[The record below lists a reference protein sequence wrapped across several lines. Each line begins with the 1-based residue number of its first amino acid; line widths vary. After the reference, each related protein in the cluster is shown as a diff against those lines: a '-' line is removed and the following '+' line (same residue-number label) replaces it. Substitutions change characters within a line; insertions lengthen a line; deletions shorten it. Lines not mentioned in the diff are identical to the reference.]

1 VAALFVRRRKPR
13 VCSIFSDISFQRPVI
28 NAVFMR
34 DPSYRNRIYY
44 RIKPLIPAR
53 LRLSVRRWFA
63 LRKRDQVR
71 DTWPISPGSE
81 RAPEKWTGWPEGK
94 KFALVL
100 THDVEGEDGLLR
112 CERLM
117 ELEMSMGFRSSFNF
131 IPEGGYRVSQ
141 ALREKLSG
149 NGFEV
154 GVHDLRHDGR
164 LYHTRRQ
171 FSENAIRINEYLRD
185 WNAAGFRSG
194 FMLHNLNWLHELNIE
209 YDASTFDTDP
219 FEPQPDSRNTIFP
232 FWVPAPSAG
241 NGGIKNTKSHSSVGY
256 VELPYTLPQ
265 DSTLFL
271 ILREQTPRIWIE
283 KLDWIAQ
290 HGGMALLNVH
300 PDYLAFQG
308 ESPSSR
314 TYSVDKYIE
323 FLKHVRERY
332 EKVIWQPL
340 PRDLARYVSAVRPA
354 IRKRNRVCMVTHSFY
369 ETDNRVTRYAEA
381 LAQRGDEV
389 DVIALQRNVSVPTE
403 EVITGVNVH
412 RLQLRAGKNEQ
423 AKLDYLFPLVRFL
436 FVSALWLARRQ
447 RQKPYDL
454 IHVHNIP
461 DFLVFSAWYPKR
473 NGAKVLLD
481 IHDIVPEFY
490 GSKFG
495 VSKDSV
501 AVRIL
506 KTLERAS
513 AKFADHVILAN
524 HLWLEK
530 YVSRSASAEKCSVF
544 INNVDPNIFK
554 PASRVRGD
562 DKQIILFPGGLQW
575 HQGIDIAIRAF
586 KKVTEKLPKAEF
598 HIYGEGN
605 MKNQLVELAAELGL
619 EGKVRFGQPVPVRE
633 IAKIMANADL
643 GIVPK
648 RADSFGNEAYS
659 TKIMEFMS
667 LGVPVVVSST
677 KIDRFYFNDSVVRFF
692 ESGNPDALADGI
704 IEVLT
709 DAKRRAEL
717 VSNASRY
724 VDDNSW
730 DSRKTDYLWLVDNMI
745 SSEDGVAIPPL
756 VKATE
761 PARPVYSVQSAVAA
775 KGNDSAAIKRSQLR
789 KFEQCTQRVG
799 RWVEERDYKGYDPG
813 DGLTSWLRPLT
824 FGNLFAERVL
834 QQSVWKAPWNIRP
847 LVGVKPLDSTKGRGF
862 MAWGYLMGFKRNSD
876 TIFRDKAIACLDWL
890 MANKTP
896 KYPQYCWGNHF
907 DFSSR
912 GGRIPA
918 HEPTIV
924 WSGLIG
930 QAFLEGFEQTGDEK
944 YLRVAESI
952 GEWILN
958 LPRERAPNGVCLSY
972 HGCFQ
977 SSIHN
982 SNLLGAAVLARAGK
996 HIRRAEFVDVAREA
1010 VRYACHHQL
1019 ADGAWWYGEEEK
1031 YRWIDNFH
1039 TGYNLDSIKRYREA
1053 TGDNSFDKN
1062 LHQGYEYFVK
1072 TFFEASGCP
1081 RYYHNQTFPVDI
1093 QCASQAIDTLAFFA
1107 DEHPEGLKLAA
1118 KIAEWTMNNLQD
1130 PSGYFYYRK
1139 YPMIISRTPYFH
1151 WGQATMF
1158 KALEHLLL
1166 KVAAPEQ
1173 IHEVSLAREL
1183 ATV

>member
-1 VAALFVRRRKPR
+1 MTDPLF
-13 VCSIFSDISFQRPVI
+13 
-28 NAVFMR
+28 
-34 DPSYRNRIYY
+34 RNRIYY
-44 RIKPLIPAR
+44 RIKPLVPAT

-63 LRKRDQVR
+63 LRKRDEVQHV
-71 DTWPISPGSE
+71 WPISPGSE
-81 RAPEKWTGWPEGK
+81 RAPEKWTGWPDGK

-100 THDVEGEDGLLR
+100 THDIEGEDGLLR

-131 IPEGGYRVSQ
+131 IPEGGYRVSS
-141 ALREKLSG
+141 ALREKLSK

-171 FSENAIRINEYLRD
+171 FSQNAIRINEYLRD
-185 WNAAGFRSG
+185 WGAVGFRSG
-194 FMLHNLNWLHELNIE
+194 FMLHNLNWLHGLNIE

-232 FWVPAPSAG
+232 FWVPAPASG
-241 NGGIKNTKSHSSVGY
+241 RGEINNTKSHASLGY
-256 VELPYTLPQ
+256 AELPYTLPQ

-271 ILREQTPRIWIE
+271 ILREETPRIWLE
-283 KLDWIAQ
+283 KLDWIAH

-300 PDYLAFQG
+300 PDYLRFDG
-308 ESPSSR
+308 ESPTSR
-314 TYSVDKYIE
+314 TYSVDKYVQ
-323 FLKHVRERY
+323 FLKYVRERY
-332 EKVIWQPL
+332 EKVMWQPL
-340 PRDLARYVSAVRPA
+340 PRDLARFVSAVRPA
-354 IRKRNRVCMVTHSFY
+354 VRKRNRICMVTHSFY

-389 DVIALQRNVSVPTE
+389 DVLALQRNAAIPSE
-403 EVITGVNVH
+403 EVIAGVKVH
-412 RLQLRAGKNEQ
+412 RLQLRVGKNEQ

-436 FVSALWLARRQ
+436 WVCGWWLARNHR
-447 RQKPYDL
+447 RKPYDL

-461 DFLVFSAWYPKR
+461 DFLVFSAWYPKLR
-473 NGAKVLLD
+473 RAKVLLD

-495 VSKDSV
+495 VNVNSS
-501 AVRIL
+501 AVRTL
-506 KTLERAS
+506 KRVERAS

-530 YVSRSASAEKCSVF
+530 YVSRSASAQKCSVF

-554 PASRVRGD
+554 PASRVRAD
-562 DKQIILFPGGLQW
+562 DKLIILFPGGLQW

-586 KKVTEKLPKAEF
+586 KKVVERMPTAEF

-605 MKNQLVELAAELGL
+605 MKNQLVELAAGLGL
-619 EGKVRFGQPVPVRE
+619 EGKVRFAQPVPVRD

-704 IEVLT
+704 IEVLS
-709 DAKRRAEL
+709 DAGRRAQL
-717 VSNASRY
+717 VSKASRY
-724 VDDNSW
+724 VAVNSW
-730 DSRKTDYLWLVDNMI
+730 ESRKIDYLQLVDNLI
-745 SSEDGVAIPPL
+745 SSEDGVVAPAL
-756 VKATE
+756 VKTTE
-761 PARPVYSVQSAVAA
+761 RADALDDIHPIGTRNGNAVP
-775 KGNDSAAIKRSQLR
+775 GVERSELR
-789 KFEQCTQRVG
+789 KFEQCAERVAS
-799 RWVEERDYKGYDPG
+799 WVEERNYKGYDPG

-834 QQSVWKAPWNIRP
+834 QQSVWKSPWNIRP

-862 MAWGYLMGFKRNSD
+862 MAWGYLLASKRTGD
-876 TIFRDKAIACLDWL
+876 TVLRGKAMACLDWL
-890 MANKTP
+890 IANKTP

-918 HEPTIV
+918 QEPTIV

-930 QAFLEGFEQTGDEK
+930 QAFLEGFEQTGEER
-944 YLRVAESI
+944 YLHVAESI
-952 GEWILN
+952 GDWILK
-958 LPRERAPNGVCLSY
+958 LPRERTPNGICLSY
-972 HGCFQ
+972 HACFQ

-996 HIRRAEFVDVAREA
+996 HIGRAEFLETARDA

-1031 YRWIDNFH
+1031 YHWIDNFH
-1039 TGYNLDSIKRYREA
+1039 TGYNLDSIKRYCEA
-1053 TGDNSFDKN
+1053 TGDHSFDQN
-1062 LHQGYEYFVK
+1062 LRQGYDYFVK
-1072 TFFEASGCP
+1072 TFFEPSGCP
-1081 RYYHNQTFPVDI
+1081 RYYHNQTYPVDI

-1118 KIAEWTMNNLQD
+1118 KVAEWTMNNLQD

-1158 KALEHLLL
+1158 KALAHLLL
-1166 KVAAPEQ
+1166 KTTSPAQTQAVPP
-1173 IHEVSLAREL
+1173 AREL
-1183 ATV
+1183 AVAI

>member
-1 VAALFVRRRKPR
+1 MTDPLF
-13 VCSIFSDISFQRPVI
+13 
-28 NAVFMR
+28 
-34 DPSYRNRIYY
+34 RNRIYY
-44 RIKPLIPAR
+44 RIKPLIPAT
-53 LRLSVRRWFA
+53 LRLSARRWLA
-63 LRKRDQVR
+63 LRKRERVR
-71 DTWPISPGSE
+71 HVWPISPGSE
-81 RAPEKWTGWPEGK
+81 RAPEKWTGWPDGK

-117 ELEMSMGFRSSFNF
+117 ELETSMGFRSSFNF
-131 IPEGGYRVSQ
+131 IPEGGYRVSP
-141 ALREKLSG
+141 ALREKLSR

-164 LYHTRRQ
+164 LYRTRRQ
-171 FSENAIRINEYLRD
+171 FSQNAIRINEYLRD
-185 WNAAGFRSG
+185 WGAAGFRSG
-194 FMLHNLNWLHELNIE
+194 FMLHNLNWLHGLNIE

-219 FEPQPDSRNTIFP
+219 FEPQPDSRHTIFP
-232 FWVPAPSAG
+232 FWVPTPSSG
-241 NGGIKNTKSHSSVGY
+241 VGTINKSRSSGGY

-271 ILREQTPRIWIE
+271 ILREKTPAIWLE
-283 KLDWIAQ
+283 KLDWIAH

-300 PDYLAFQG
+300 PDYIAFNG
-308 ESPSSR
+308 ESQTSR

-323 FLKHVRERY
+323 FLKYARKRY
-332 EKVIWQPL
+332 ENVMWQPL
-340 PRDLARYVSAVRPA
+340 PRDLAHFVSAVRPA
-354 IRKRNRVCMVTHSFY
+354 IRRRNRICMVTHSFY

-381 LAQRGDEV
+381 LAQRGDDV
-389 DVIALQRNVSVPTE
+389 DVIALQRGAEVPRE
-403 EVITGVNVH
+403 EVIAGVNVH
-412 RLQLRAGKNEQ
+412 RIQTRAGKNER
-423 AKLDYLFPLVRFL
+423 AKLEFLFPLVRFL
-436 FVSALWLARRQ
+436 LVSALWLVRNHRR
-447 RQKPYDL
+447 KPYDL

-461 DFLVFSAWYPKR
+461 DFLVFSAWYPKHR
-473 NGAKVLLD
+473 GAKVLLD

-490 GSKFG
+490 GSKF
-495 VSKDSV
+495 SV
-501 AVRIL
+501 KENSLAVRIL
-506 KTLERAS
+506 KMVERAS

-554 PASRVRGD
+554 PASRVRAD
-562 DKQIILFPGGLQW
+562 DKLIILFPGGLQW

-586 KKVTEKLPKAEF
+586 KKVAEQLPKAEF

-605 MKNQLVELAAELGL
+605 MKNQLMELAREVGL
-619 EGKVRFGQPVPVRE
+619 DGKVRFGKPVPVRE
-633 IAKIMANADL
+633 IAKIMADADL

-692 ESGNPDALADGI
+692 ESGNPDALAEGI
-704 IEVLT
+704 IEVLG
-709 DAKRRAEL
+709 DAQRRAQL
-717 VSNASRY
+717 VANASRY
-724 VDDNSW
+724 VSENNW
-730 DSRKTDYLWLVDNMI
+730 ESRKADYLWLVDSLI
-745 SSEDGVAIPPL
+745 SSEDGVAVLPL

-761 PARPVYSVQSAVAA
+761 RTRPVKYVHSTAE
-775 KGNDSAAIKRSQLR
+775 NENTAIAIERSQLR
-789 KFEQCTQRVG
+789 KLEECTQRVA

-834 QQSVWKAPWNIRP
+834 QQGIWKSPWNIRP

-862 MAWGYLMGFKRNSD
+862 MAWGYLMGFKRNGD
-876 TIFRDKAIACLDWL
+876 TVFRDKAVACLDWL

-896 KYPQYCWGNHF
+896 KYTEYCWGNHF

-918 HEPTIV
+918 QEPTIV

-930 QAFLEGFEQTGDEK
+930 QAFLEGFEQTGEEK

-952 GEWILN
+952 GEWILK
-958 LPRERAPNGVCLSY
+958 LPRERTPNGVCLSY

-996 HIRRAEFVDVAREA
+996 HLGRAEFLEVAREA
-1010 VRYACHHQL
+1010 VKYACHHQL
-1019 ADGAWWYGEEEK
+1019 ADGAWWYGEVQK
-1031 YRWIDNFH
+1031 YHWIDNFH

-1053 TGDNSFDKN
+1053 TGDNSFNQN
-1062 LHQGYEYFVK
+1062 LGQGYDYFVK
-1072 TFFEASGCP
+1072 TFFEPSGCP
-1081 RYYHNQTFPVDI
+1081 RYYHNNTFPVDI

-1118 KIAEWTMNNLQD
+1118 KVAEWTMSNMQD

-1158 KALEHLLL
+1158 KALEHLLVKSTNPEQVQVTSQTREL
-1166 KVAAPEQ
+1166 VAA
-1173 IHEVSLAREL
+1173 V
-1183 ATV
+1183 